1 MPGGIGDGLGLL
13 TRPDFARLFTAY
25 LITYSGNAMT
35 PIAMAFGVLELTG
48 STRDSSLVIAAPTV
62 AQIMMLSIGGALA
75 DRTARQRLMVSAES
89 LAATSQITIATL
101 FLTGYASVP
110 VLILLMLVNGVA
122 VALNVPATTGFI
134 TQVVQREELQAANA
148 LLGAARN
155 GAMTMGA
162 ALGGVMVATFGAG
175 ITIAV
180 DAATFAVA
188 AVLIGT
194 MTVRTQAPA
203 EKASLLTD
211 LRLGWNEFIAH
222 QWLWSIVLQFS
233 IIVAGFAAVFGLLGP
248 AITRQEMNGA
258 VDWGFIAASYG
269 IGMIS
274 GGLLAMKVKVIR
286 PMLFGT
292 HCMFLWAAV
301 PLALSVLAPIPVVV
315 LAAFMSGM
323 GAQMFFVLWYTTLQ
337 KEIPGN
343 LLSRVAA
350 YDHLGSI
357 ALAPLGIVAGGFL
370 FELLGGQT
378 TLLIAAATI
387 IVPTALVLMV
397 PGVRQLRAT

>member
-1 MPGGIGDGLGLL
+1 MMIKEGLGLL
-13 TRPDFARLFTAY
+13 KQRDFARLFTAF
-25 LITYSGNAMT
+25 LITYSGNAMA

-48 STRDSSLVIAAPTV
+48 STRDASFVIAAPTV
-62 AQIMMLSIGGALA
+62 AQIMMLLIGGALA
-75 DRTARQRLMVSAES
+75 DRSSRQRLMVSAES
-89 LAATSQITIATL
+89 LAATSQFIIATL
-101 FLTGYASVP
+101 FLTGHASVSA
-110 VLILLMLVNGVA
+110 LTLLMLINGVA
-122 VALNVPATTGFI
+122 VALNVPATTGYI
-134 TQVVQREELQAANA
+134 TQVVEREQLQAANA

-162 ALGGVMVATFGAG
+162 ALGGVIVAAFGAG
-175 ITIAV
+175 VTIAI
-180 DAATFAVA
+180 DAATFAIA
-188 AVLIGT
+188 AGLIGT
-194 MTVRTQAPA
+194 MRVRAQVPTQ
-203 EKASLLTD
+203 KASLLTD

-269 IGMIS
+269 IGMIT
-274 GGLLAMKVKVIR
+274 GGLLSMKLTVIR

-292 HCMFLWAAV
+292 NCMFLWAAV
-301 PLALSVLAPIPVVV
+301 PFALAILAPIPVVV
-315 LAAFMSGM
+315 LAAFVSGA
-323 GAQMFFVLWYTTLQ
+323 GAQLFFVLWYTTLQ
-337 KEIPGN
+337 KKIPAN

-357 ALAPLGIVAGGFL
+357 ALAPLGIVVGGFL

-387 IVPTALVLMV
+387 VVPTALVLLV
-397 PGVRQLRAT
+397 PDVRRLRTA